1 LALGTETS
9 DRCPLFNLGDF
20 YMKKTLV
27 ALAAL
32 AATGAF
38 AQVSI
43 TGEFAYGYQTTSDAA
58 QKTAGGMGVDTS
70 QLWFKANEDL
80 GGGYKAGVS
89 MSLAG
94 ADRSGESGNGNV
106 TGRDAQLDLTTP
118 VGLLTVG
125 TKKNAD
131 YLSTYAGLG
140 AIWYSLD
147 GNVQGARSKRDQWTF
162 AVPVGAWTFAVSQ
175 QEGANDMGLGA
186 GSGGDAVSAA
196 ALAGTPSLT
205 LSQQRLV
212 ALVANYKSGAIVGD
226 AQYLMFDA
234 RTDGSN
240 LSAKDQ
246 TRLSGN
252 YDLGV
257 AKIGAGMTQTA
268 YMGTKKVTD
277 ILVGV
282 SAPMGATTLAA
293 QWAQN
298 RADDT
303 GAAATDG
310 TRSGYVLQ
318 ATYNLSKTTYVI
330 GSYKR
335 WTKTLGDANDNT
347 QSNLLL
353 VKDF

>member
-1 LALGTETS
+1 
-9 DRCPLFNLGDF
+9 
-20 YMKKTLV
+20 MKKTLV

-38 AQVSI
+38 AQVTI
-43 TGEFAYGYQTTSDAA
+43 TGEFAYGYQMASDAA
-58 QKTAGGMGVDTS
+58 QKQSAGMGVDTS
-70 QLWFKANEDL
+70 QLWFKASEDL

-94 ADRSGESGNGNV
+94 ADRSGESGATAGNGNV

-125 TKKNAD
+125 TKRNAD

-147 GNVQGARSKRDQWTF
+147 GNVQGARTRRDQATF
-162 AVPVGAWTFAVSQ
+162 AVPFSSALTLALSM
-175 QEGANDMGLGA
+175 QEAAENMGLTT
-186 GSGGDAVSAA
+186 GSAGDATTT
-196 ALAGTPSLT
+196 G
-205 LSQQRLV
+205 QRLT
-212 ALVANYKSGAIVGD
+212 ALVANYNGGKFVVDG
-226 AQYLMFDA
+226 QYLMFDA
-234 RTDGSN
+234 RTDNSN
-240 LSAKDQ
+240 ASLKDQ
-246 TRLSGN
+246 FRLSGN

-257 AKIGAGMTQTA
+257 AKIGGGMTQTT

-277 ILVGV
+277 TLFGV
-282 SAPMGATTLAA
+282 SFPMGATTLAA
-293 QWAQN
+293 QWAQD

-335 WTKTLGDANDNT
+335 WTKTLGDANDST